1 MKDPF
6 GIERDGNGKKIG
18 TPQGA
23 SELKAMLACKE
34 CGELE
39 HIYFKHV
46 YHGLRD
52 SIWVVECQRCYFLVP
67 VVAHQYDPEKMTAA
81 WNSALKEDKP

>member
-1 MKDPF
+1 M
-6 GIERDGNGKKIG
+6 
-18 TPQGA
+18 
-23 SELKAMLACKE
+23 SESGLNMLACKE

-52 SIWVVECQRCYFLVP
+52 SVWVVECQRCYSVVP
-67 VVAHQYDPEKMTAA
+67 VVSYDYDVEKMTAA
-81 WNSALKEDKP
+81 WNNEQANVRSSP